1 MMGSQNKATNS
12 LQDVSGATITQML
25 TKNWELISEKMWRS
39 VAAQIGVKYTKW
51 NIVETRIV
59 LSFMEE
65 SVALRESRIVKD
77 AA

>member
-51 NIVETRIV
+51 NIVETRNYKALTSIFQNAQENALV
-59 LSFMEE
+59 LTH
-65 SVALRESRIVKD
+65 
-77 AA
+77 